1 LRESGSLLPFTIGV
15 VIASAIWHSM
25 LALLAET
32 LGRRMAES
40 GRRRLIRLSSVALG
54 IVGVVLVA

>member
-1 LRESGSLLPFTIGV
+1 MRESGSLLPFTIGV

-25 LALLAET
+25 LALLAGT

-40 GRRRLIRLSSVALG
+40 DLHRLIRIPNATLRIA
-54 IVGVVLVA
+54 GVVLLA

>member
-25 LALLAET
+25 LALLAGT

-40 GRRRLIRLSSVALG
+40 GLHRLIRIPNATLRIA
-54 IVGVVLVA
+54 GVVLLA